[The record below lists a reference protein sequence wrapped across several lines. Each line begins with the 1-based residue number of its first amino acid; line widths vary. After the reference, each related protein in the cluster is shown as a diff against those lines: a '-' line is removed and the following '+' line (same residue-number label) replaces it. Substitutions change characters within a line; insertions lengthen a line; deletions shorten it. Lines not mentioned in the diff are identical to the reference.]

1 MRLNRRPRVLRTAA
15 LATGTS
21 VALLLP
27 AAAAFADDASSTSGD
42 QRAAVQE
49 QVSGDRRAA
58 APDQAPGDR
67 STAVSDRVSDW
78 PLADGSTARV
88 RQTGEDSYSADVVG
102 RDGVPIGSVVSTGGR
117 PAYAQNNGLHIVLWP
132 DGTVSSW
139 RERVPAPVPAPKP
152 QPKPAPRPVPKPA
165 PKPAPKALPEAR
177 LADGTVATFAEHAKD
192 GPRVR
197 VSLADGRRVAT
208 VDPEHLTVRHR
219 GWTYGLA
226 VQPGKHA
233 YRFVVVDT
241 PKQGGNSWVYDLH
254 GSLVAKYHAQ
264 KPAKR

>member
-132 DGTVSSW
+132 DGTV
-139 RERVPAPVPAPKP
+139 
-152 QPKPAPRPVPKPA
+152 
-165 PKPAPKALPEAR
+165 
-177 LADGTVATFAEHAKD
+177 ATFAEHAKD